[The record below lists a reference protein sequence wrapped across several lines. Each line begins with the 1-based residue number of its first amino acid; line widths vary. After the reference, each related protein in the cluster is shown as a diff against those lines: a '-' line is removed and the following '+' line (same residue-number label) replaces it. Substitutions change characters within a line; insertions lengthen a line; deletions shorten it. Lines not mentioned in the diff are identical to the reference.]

1 MVNKPRRRKQESR
14 RRTYLVVTIIAVLLI
29 AGVWYLYS
37 MGDIPFLSGNQ
48 STATLTTSSTTSST
62 GSLVHARINTS
73 IGSFEVELYSALAP
87 HTVSNFV
94 QLAQSGFYNNLV
106 WHRIVSGFVVQTGDP
121 NTRNAGGNRSLWG
134 QGTSGTNIPFEGVTS
149 TTTTLTSLST
159 TTTLT
164 TTTFPLHNYAYY
176 LGMASTGAGVGGSSQ
191 FYVNLADNTSLDGN
205 YAVFGKVISGTS
217 VVDAIG
223 RVPVYTS
230 GAWLNQPITP
240 VYVTSVTILQ
250 SQ

>member
-14 RRTYLVVTIIAVLLI
+14 RRTYLVVTIIGVLLI

-48 STATLTTSSTTSST
+48 STATST
-62 GSLVHARINTS
+62 GSLVYARINTS
-73 IGSFEVELYSALAP
+73 MGSFEVELYSALAP

-106 WHRIVSGFVVQTGDP
+106 WHRIVSDFVIQTGDP

-134 QGTSGTNIPFEGVTS
+134 QGTSGTNILFENVTS
-149 TTTTLTSLST
+149 
-159 TTTLT
+159 
-164 TTTFPLHNYAYY
+164 LHNNAYY

-230 GAWLNQPITP
+230 GAWQDQPITP

-250 SQ
+250 GP